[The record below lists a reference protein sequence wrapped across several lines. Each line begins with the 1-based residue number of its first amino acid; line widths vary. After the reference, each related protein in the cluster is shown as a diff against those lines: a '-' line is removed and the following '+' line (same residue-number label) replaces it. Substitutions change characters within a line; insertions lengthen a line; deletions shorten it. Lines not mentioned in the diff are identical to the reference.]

1 MLGKLWVKLFLKIA
15 AIFTAFVLVLAVAN
29 SALLFDYYVK
39 KEKSRMLNVAEKI
52 DEIEL
57 YGESAAT
64 ELSKVI
70 TDRSYR
76 LKIEDSFGNTLFSS
90 YDSPVAD
97 YKGFFNKENFLP
109 PLEHGEKDGFSVNK
123 DRGEQGVLTL
133 NYTLSGGEILRL
145 TTTLSILQNS
155 AAVANE
161 FMIGVAAICLV
172 LSLLWVFFLSR
183 GIARPIKKMQE
194 TTGKMAALDF
204 SEKLEVNSADEIG
217 QLAGS
222 INTLSNTLDVT
233 LADLQDKNTRL
244 RNEIEAE
251 RRLDKMRKG
260 FVANVS
266 HELKTPISIIS
277 GYAEGLKL
285 DIGDKTR
292 REQYADVIID
302 ESGRMNDMVLSLL
315 ELSRMESGQMPLNPQ
330 IYNLSEQLEET
341 AARMVAKAGDV
352 EISTEIPKDIY
363 VCADMVNV
371 DKILNNYLSNAISH
385 LREGGIIVLS
395 AESEGDEVRVSV
407 YNDGE
412 AIPPEEMERI
422 WESFYRVDSS
432 HKRESDRVGLG
443 LSIVKAAVALH
454 GTQCGVLNKPLGV
467 EFWFTLKKENSTS

>member
-1 MLGKLWVKLFLKIA
+1 MKIKVNCKKL
-15 AIFTAFVLVLAVAN
+15 TVA
-29 SALLFDYYVK
+29 
-39 KEKSRMLNVAEKI
+39 
-52 DEIEL
+52 
-57 YGESAAT
+57 
-64 ELSKVI
+64 
-70 TDRSYR
+70 
-76 LKIEDSFGNTLFSS
+76 
-90 YDSPVAD
+90 
-97 YKGFFNKENFLP
+97 
-109 PLEHGEKDGFSVNK
+109 
-123 DRGEQGVLTL
+123 
-133 NYTLSGGEILRL
+133 
-145 TTTLSILQNS
+145 
-155 AAVANE
+155 
-161 FMIGVAAICLV
+161 
-172 LSLLWVFFLSR
+172 LSLLLNFGLLFYYKYIDFTISTINNGMNLLGWESNIPTFDIILPVGISFFTFQAV
-183 GIARPIKKMQE
+183 GYTI
-194 TTGKMAALDF
+194 
-204 SEKLEVNSADEIG
+204 
-217 QLAGS
+217 
-222 INTLSNTLDVT
+222 DVY
-233 LADLQDKNTRL
+233 

-315 ELSRMESGQMPLNPQ
+315 ELSRMESGQMPLDPQ

-341 AARMVAKAGDV
+341 AARMIAKAGDV

-385 LREGGIIVLS
+385 LREGGKIVLS

>member
-97 YKGFFNKENFLP
+97 YKGFFDKGNFLP

-133 NYTLSGGEILRL
+133 NYTLSGGETLRL

-222 INTLSNTLDVT
+222 INILSNTLDVT

-292 REQYADVIID
+292 REQYADVLID

-315 ELSRMESGQMPLNPQ
+315 ELSRMESGQMPLDPQ

-341 AARMVAKAGDV
+341 AARMIAKAGDV

-371 DKILNNYLSNAISH
+371 DKSLNNYLSNAISH
-385 LREGGIIVLS
+385 LREGGKIVLS

-443 LSIVKAAVALH
+443 LSIVKN
-454 GTQCGVLNKPLGV
+454 C
-467 EFWFTLKKENSTS
+467 